1 MKDILTA
8 YIVDRDKAVRS
19 LDVKK
24 FRKFC
29 KKWKTPYI
37 PTDEVLEITMRKMLY
52 NLYSATDEERNNAKE
67 WLESRGYSTSLKED

>member
-1 MKDILTA
+1 MRDILTEF
-8 YIVDRDKAVRS
+8 IIDRAKALRS

-29 KKWKTPYI
+29 KKWEMPNI
-37 PTDEVLEITMRKMLY
+37 STDEVLEITMRKMLY
-52 NLYSATDEERNNAKE
+52 NLYSATDEERNDAKE